1 MLVVFITHL
10 AQCHSER
17 SSDEVAASLP
27 IPQKTEL
34 LAYLRN
40 SYEAL
45 EQFIEL
51 LDGRYPNF
59 ENVDEELKKKIE
71 RIRFNLLVFLTH
83 DCRHLGMLEC
93 LKGLQTGFG
102 SATERRDRCHCE
114 WRLEAIS
121 SSSRDCFVADE
132 RSSQ

>member
-1 MLVVFITHL
+1 MLVIFITHP

-17 SSDEVAASLP
+17 SSAEVAASLP

-34 LAYLRN
+34 MTYLRN

-51 LDGRYPNF
+51 LDGRYPDF
-59 ENVDEELKKKIE
+59 ENVDEELQKKIE

-93 LKGLQTGFG
+93 LKGL
-102 SATERRDRCHCE
+102 
-114 WRLEAIS
+114 
-121 SSSRDCFVADE
+121 
-132 RSSQ
+132 